1 LFDESETNENIG
13 LLVIA
18 AACMVATSVDAA
30 PKKKVIGCG
39 YAYRYSSAKKDFA
52 VSAHST
58 IRKQIDP
65 VEPENRVKY
74 LTQMQVGFGLY
85 LDMYT
90 TPENAK
96 WYFPPTEGSRLR
108 TFSENLAQ
116 AIDVADEYVWVY
128 GEKCWFDSIE
138 IIPLN

>member
-1 LFDESETNENIG
+1 MYILAGTHTFTAERKAVNGITY
-13 LLVIA
+13 
-18 AACMVATSVDAA
+18 A
-30 PKKKVIGCG
+30 PKYEVQ
-39 YAYRYSSAKKDFA
+39 SW
-52 VSAHST
+52 
-58 IRKQIDP
+58 
-65 VEPENRVKY
+65 N
-74 LTQMQVGFGLY
+74 GLY

-96 WYFPPTEGSRLR
+96 WYFRPTEGSRLR